1 MCGIFSL
8 INAYQFDY
16 KRDEMEIVF
25 KKGSKRG
32 PDHSVLN
39 YLGDYLLFGFHRL
52 AINGLNEIS
61 NQPFHMFGIY
71 LICNGEIFNYKYL
84 FQLVETKPITNSDC
98 EIIIHLYLKFGI
110 ENMLNMLDGEF
121 AFILYDS
128 NHEKIFIARDPFGV
142 RPLYIYNHGEY
153 IFGFASEM
161 KMLNDL
167 NTILSRSSDNN
178 KPLDG
183 SIQHFPPGTVSTY
196 MKELWY
202 TTKENEKVY
211 RTNFQFQSN
220 QKYHCFSP
228 IYHYFEFTENQI
240 YKKISSFLNLAVLK
254 RCLTTERPIACLLSG
269 GLDSSLITALTCN
282 YYKKNN
288 ISYPLET
295 YSIGLEG
302 STDLQYARIVANYLQ
317 TNHTEIIVTEKEMF
331 DSIPEV
337 IYAIESYDTTTVR
350 ASIGNYLVAKYI
362 SQHSEAKVILNG
374 DGSDELFGGYLY
386 MNKCPS
392 NGEFDNETHRLLSNI
407 HYYDVLR
414 SDKCISSNGLEARTP
429 FLDKTLVNYILS
441 LNIQLRNH
449 NNVPNQIEKYI
460 LRKSFELEHFD
471 TFDHRPLLPNEI
483 LWRRKEAFSDGVTSV
498 DRSLFQIL
506 QEQIGY
512 KNENNIVY
520 EPNIETEKMYYRHL
534 FQQSFEHAKNIIPD
548 YWMPKYIESAN
559 NDPSARTLSCYK

>member
-1 MCGIFSL
+1 MCGIFAL
-8 INAYQFDY
+8 INVYQFSY
-16 KRDEMEIVF
+16 KRDEMNLLF
-25 KKGSKRG
+25 KKGEKRG
-32 PDHSVLN
+32 PDHSIL
-39 YLGDYLLFGFHRL
+39 DYFNDYSVFGFHRL
-52 AINGLNEIS
+52 AINGLNDTS
-61 NQPFHMFGIY
+61 NQPFFIQGIY

-84 FQLVETKPITNSDC
+84 YKFVETKPVTNSDC
-98 EIIIHLYLKFGI
+98 EIIIYLYLKFGI

-121 AFILYDS
+121 SFVLLDT
-128 NHEKIFIARDPFGV
+128 NNQKMFIARDPFGV
-142 RPLYIYNHGEY
+142 RPLYFYEY
-153 IFGFASEM
+153 SEYVFAFASEI

-167 NTILSRSSDNN
+167 NTILRKLSN
-178 KPLDG
+178 KYEPLNG
-183 SIQHFPPGTVSTY
+183 SIQHFQPGTVSTY
-196 MKELWY
+196 YRELFSF
-202 TTKENEKVY
+202 TTKDNEKVY
-211 RTNFQFQSN
+211 RPHFQFQSN
-220 QKYHCFSP
+220 QKYHCLSP

-240 YKKISSFLNLAVLK
+240 YKKISSFVNLAVLK

-302 STDLQYARIVANYLQ
+302 STDLKYARIVADYLQ

-331 DSIPEV
+331 DAIPEV

-386 MNKCPS
+386 MNQCPS
-392 NGEFDNETHRLLSNI
+392 NNEFDNETHRLLSNI

-429 FLDKTLVNYILS
+429 FLDKTLVNYVLS
-441 LNIQLRNH
+441 LDIELRNH
-449 NNVPNQIEKYI
+449 NNVPDRIEKYL

-471 TFDHRPLLPNEI
+471 THNHQSLLPDEI
-483 LWRRKEAFSDGVTSV
+483 LWRRKEAFSDGVTST

-506 QEQIGY
+506 QEQIGIVL
-512 KNENNIVY
+512 KEN
-520 EPNIETEKMYYRHL
+520 EPNVETEKKYYRQL
-534 FQQSFEHAKNIIPD
+534 FQQYFDKAENIIPE
-548 YWMPKYIESAN
+548 YWMPKYIESSN